1 MITGKAVSTL
11 YQFLVS
17 HLIENHLD
25 VAAFKED
32 GRFIPTIAFYSPNAL
47 GAITKSTTF

>member
-1 MITGKAVSTL
+1 MITGKAISTL

-32 GRFIPTIAFYSPNAL
+32 GRLFQQLHFIVRMH
-47 GAITKSTTF
+47 